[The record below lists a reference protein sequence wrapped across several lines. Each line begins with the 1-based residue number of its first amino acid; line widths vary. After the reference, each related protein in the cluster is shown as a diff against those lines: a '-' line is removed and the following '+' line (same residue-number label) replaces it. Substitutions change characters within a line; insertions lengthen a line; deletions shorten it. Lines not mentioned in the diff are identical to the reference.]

1 MANTNKI
8 TVNKKELFEKALQA
22 TDRYNK
28 AIEIGATIFEE
39 LFDLIA
45 KDFYAE
51 IVANGWKDE
60 YWEYA
65 LTGGEM

>member
-1 MANTNKI
+1 MNTTIKD
-8 TVNKKELFEKALQA
+8 KKELFDKALKTQ
-22 TDRYNK
+22 YNHDK

-39 LFDLIA
+39 LFNLIA

-51 IVANGWKDE
+51 IVANGWEDE